1 MIKSVSKEAV
11 KYTPVYAGNR
21 EDDNSLWVMLHS
33 LNRAEMEK
41 YIKQTR
47 YFQKAGS
54 SKGEWDTNALQTQKK
69 QFLDNVIEV
78 HNFIDSD
85 TNEEI
90 KDVARL
96 YEEAPHQLVEEILQA
111 IVDISTMKDSE
122 IKN

>member
-11 KYTPVYAGNR
+11 KYVPVYSGNR
-21 EDDNSLWVMLHS
+21 EDDNPLWVLIHS

-41 YIKQTR
+41 YIKRTK
-47 YFQKAGS
+47 YFQKPGS
-54 SKGEWDTNALQTQKK
+54 RGEWDTNTIEVQKRE
-69 QFLDNVIEV
+69 FLDNVTEV

-90 KDVARL
+90 KDVAKL

>member
-11 KYTPVYAGNR
+11 KYVPVYSGNR
-21 EDDNSLWVMLHS
+21 EDDNPLWVLIHS
-33 LNRAEMEK
+33 LNRAEMDR

-47 YFQKAGS
+47 YFQKPGN
-54 SKGEWDTNALQTQKK
+54 KGEWDSNALQTQKK
-69 QFLDNVIEV
+69 QFLDNVLEV

-90 KDVARL
+90 EDVARL